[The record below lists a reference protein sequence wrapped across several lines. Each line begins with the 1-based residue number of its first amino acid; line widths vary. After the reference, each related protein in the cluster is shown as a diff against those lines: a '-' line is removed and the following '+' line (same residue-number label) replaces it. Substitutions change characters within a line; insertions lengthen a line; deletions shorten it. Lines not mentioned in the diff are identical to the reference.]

1 MAGKPPT
8 LERTLADMQRWP
20 KSWEI
25 DGDREIGARLVAG
38 MIPFVHHLYEAG
50 VATTTLRRHINN
62 LGQLGGEVIRQRH
75 YEDPPGAVP
84 PLEEIVHEEGGP
96 LLHCM
101 DEVEQRPFDATCRA
115 LHRFLTKPAGKRVVA
130 TRRRKAPAAD
140 QARLDALI
148 EEAIVDAH
156 DHEEQAMGFMACLDE
171 QVRVPFTTVVLGRT
185 VTVTGFTDSA
195 DGAVVAVCKAGRA
208 TQLISVLNLPLPTPP
223 PQGHEWIAAYRR
235 WCTGGGNDA

>member
-1 MAGKPPT
+1 MAGKPLT

-25 DGDREIGARLVAG
+25 DGDREVGARLVAD
-38 MIPFVHHLYEAG
+38 MTPFVRHLYEAG

-62 LGQLGGEVIRQRH
+62 LAQLGGEVIRQRH
-75 YEDPPGAVP
+75 YETPPGTVP
-84 PLEEIVHEEGGP
+84 PLAKIVDEEGGP

-101 DEVEQRPFDATCRA
+101 DEAEQRPFDATCRA
-115 LHRFLTKPAGKRVVA
+115 LHRFLTKLTGKRIIA
-130 TRRRKAPAAD
+130 TRRRKASSTNHAH
-140 QARLDALI
+140 LDALI

-156 DHEEQAMGFMACLDE
+156 DREEQVMGFLGCLDE

-208 TQLISVLNLPLPTPP
+208 TQRISVLNLPLPTPP

-235 WCTGGGNDA
+235 WCTGGRQDA